1 MSATWHRVPR
11 GSRHLA
17 SLLSTPFLTLQG
29 LLLSAFSSLP
39 SPPPLQVIERL
50 RAQHVFPMAMLRLA
64 EHEWDAIVSDAAE
77 KDGRAPHS
85 FDADQ

>member
-1 MSATWHRVPR
+1 M
-11 GSRHLA
+11 
-17 SLLSTPFLTLQG
+17 
-29 LLLSAFSSLP
+29 
-39 SPPPLQVIERL
+39 IERL

>member
-1 MSATWHRVPR
+1 MPA
-11 GSRHLA
+11 
-17 SLLSTPFLTLQG
+17 LLEALN
-29 LLLSAFSSLP
+29 AWEAKSSP
-39 SPPPLQVIERL
+39 IWEAIEVIERL